1 MEIKTDKTEVK
12 PVVETAPAAPKKDT
26 TRAMKLRI
34 KTGVIAG
41 PDDAVI
47 AVHL

>member
-1 MEIKTDKTEVK
+1 MEIKTEK
-12 PVVETAPAAPKKDT
+12 PVVEAAPVEPKKDT

-41 PDDAVI
+41 PTDTVI

>member
-1 MEIKTDKTEVK
+1 MENTPETK
-12 PVVETAPAAPKKDT
+12 PAVEATPAEPKKDT

-41 PDDAVI
+41 PEDTTLP
-47 AVHL
+47 VHL